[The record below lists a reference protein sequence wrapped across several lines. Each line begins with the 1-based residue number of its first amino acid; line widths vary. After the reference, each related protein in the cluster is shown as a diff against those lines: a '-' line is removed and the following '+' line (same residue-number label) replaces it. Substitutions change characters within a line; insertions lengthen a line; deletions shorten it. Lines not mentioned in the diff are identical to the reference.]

1 MPIKIGGT
9 IVEIVNVNSGGR
21 TNEAKIINHS
31 NGSPIHRRPTITF
44 SASGGNYWWFIEN
57 E

>member
-31 NGSPIHRRPTITF
+31 NGSPIHRRPTIIF
-44 SASGGNYWWFIEN
+44 SASGGNY
-57 E
+57 